1 MAQIITYTYHYT
13 DQSILI
19 HGFIASLLLQGEEW
33 DIRCVESDA
42 RDYHQQYYS
51 RMDAK
56 SALAQEID
64 WWWHFYEDEHLLS
77 VPRRE
82 DLLSAGVYYLL
93 WQAQDLFL
101 PMEEADKLTTD
112 MAIYL
117 NDDHYLYKVND
128 FLALFPRDGEPNL
141 DFLLHGF
148 AAQLLT
154 YAASCSMEHMLTHPE
169 EYDPILIARMI
180 ADWLQSTPTIWMD
193 NILFDIPDVYLLY
206 ASYVDTQK
214 TQWDADNKRR
224 YQSQQPQVR
233 YFMTHLLEQLRAD
246 ANDAIAK
253 LTPYLSPKQLTA
265 YQRYLAE
272 CQQYIIDQ
280 TQTRRKPQDDSFDQF
295 FCEGVSPYYKQK
307 ALERIRTALMQE
319 NPTAMLALEVKR
331 LRDEKILLKTF
342 HSYRRFVDILN
353 PMFNT
358 AIKADSFS
366 KHFRRR

>member
-117 NDDHYLYKVND
+117 NDDHYIYKVND

-141 DFLLHGF
+141 EVLLHGF

-154 YAASCSMEHMLTHPE
+154 YAASCSMERMLTHPE
-169 EYDPILIARMI
+169 EYDPILIAKMI
-180 ADWLQSTPTIWMD
+180 ADWLLSTPTIWMD
-193 NILFDIPDVYLLY
+193 NIPFEIPDVYRLY
-206 ASYVDTQK
+206 TSYVETQK

-253 LTPYLSPKQLTA
+253 LTPYLSPKQLAT

-272 CQQYIIDQ
+272 CQQYILDHSK
-280 TQTRRKPQDDSFDQF
+280 TRRKANSEDFDQF
-295 FCEGVSPYYKQK
+295 FCEGVSLYYKQK
-307 ALERIRTALMQE
+307 ALERIHTALMQE

-331 LRDEKILLKTF
+331 LRQENIMVKNF
-342 HSYRRFVDILN
+342 HSYKRFVDIIN
-353 PMFNT
+353 SMFNV
-358 AIKADSFS
+358 AIKADSLS
-366 KHFRRR
+366 KHFRR

>member
-64 WWWHFYEDEHLLS
+64 WWWYFYEDEHLLS

-193 NILFDIPDVYLLY
+193 NVLFDIPDVYLLY

-295 FCEGVSPYYKQK
+295 FCEGVSPYYKRK

-353 PMFNT
+353 PMFNV
-358 AIKADSFS
+358 AIKADSLS
-366 KHFRRR
+366 KHFRHR